1 LKLEEEGDAEG
12 HLSEGHLSKEETMRT
27 MGIGVIIVTV
37 MLLQGTTASP
47 QYTSAQHEKA
57 ALDEMN
63 RAKTAR
69 KAADRNLEILMQK
82 VKADKKLL
90 VASNMDL
97 TDAEAKQFWPIY
109 DSYQKDLERINQRL
123 GGTISEY
130 ANAYKN
136 GPVPDDQADKLL
148 NQALDAEEAEVR
160 LKQSYAEK
168 LEAAIPTRKVTRYLQ
183 IENKIRA
190 GVKNALA
197 ERIPLIQ

>member
-1 LKLEEEGDAEG
+1 MK
-12 HLSEGHLSKEETMRT
+12 T
-27 MGIGVIIVTV
+27 MGLGVIAVSFVI
-37 MLLQGTTASP
+37 MMQGCASSQSKGQPATAAPP
-47 QYTSAQHEKA
+47 QGYSSAQHEKA